1 MDKEIQ
7 LYTHA
12 FFFFFF
18 KLFLVASQIVLFH
31 FISSHYIILITWAF
45 IIQGPF
51 KS

>member
-12 FFFFFF
+12 LSFL

>member
-12 FFFFFF
+12 LFFL
-18 KLFLVASQIVLFH
+18 KLFLVASQIVSFH
-31 FISSHYIILITWAF
+31 FISSHHIILITWAF